1 MLERA
6 EPWWGSLGAS
16 LLLHGA
22 LVAGVMAVW
31 LGKPLTQE
39 APDFWQGDLV
49 TVDTVEVGSLV
60 NNLVTDPAVAPAQLP
75 AAAVQPPG
83 TDLAGAKQEGRESNP
98 PDVKHSETLKQ
109 LETEKHSETL
119 KQLVQ
124 QSSVTRAAANLSRAK
139 PREAPPKTKDK
150 EKEPSDPNAALLA
163 KVMGYQPNP
172 GGNDTP
178 RSPDTVQPTGESV
191 SAAPGGSH
199 QQATVR
205 NLPKAFTRALANAA
219 AGDAM
224 RYSRLP
230 KGKLEE
236 ARATI
241 EVGNGGEVTGHS
253 LDREAS
259 SRMKELVRRTIASLG
274 AGQFALRETQVSA
287 GILRL
292 QVEVWLSGDSDGN
305 ERVTEIGFEA
315 PRPERDGKAYFLLGS
330 GWRFEAR
337 VRELR

>member
-22 LVAGVMAVW
+22 LVAGVMALW
-31 LGKPLTQE
+31 LGKPLAQE
-39 APDFWQGDLV
+39 APDFWQGNLV
-49 TVDTVEVGSLV
+49 MVDTEGVGALV
-60 NNLVTDPAVAPAQLP
+60 GNLAADPAAAPAQLP
-75 AAAVQPPG
+75 AAPVQPPA
-83 TDLAGAKQEGRESNP
+83 TDLAGAAEEAAEHNP
-98 PDVKHSETLKQ
+98 PSVKHGETLKQ
-109 LETEKHSETL
+109 SATVKHSATL
-119 KQLVQ
+119 QHQVKQSIVAR
-124 QSSVTRAAANLSRAK
+124 TEAK
-139 PREAPPKTKDK
+139 SPPKPKDE
-150 EKEPSDPNAALLA
+150 EKEARDPNAALLA
-163 KVMGYQPNP
+163 KVMGYQPNARGSDAP
-172 GGNDTP
+172 SSADTE
-178 RSPDTVQPTGESV
+178 QPTGES
-191 SAAPGGSH
+191 SSEAPGGSH

-219 AGDAM
+219 AGDAA

-230 KGKLEE
+230 SGKLEE

-241 EVGNGGEVTGHS
+241 EVGSGGEVTGHS
-253 LDREAS
+253 LNREAS
-259 SRMKELVRRTIASLG
+259 SRMKDLVRRTIASLG

-287 GILRL
+287 GTLHL

-315 PRPERDGKAYFLLGS
+315 PRPQRDGKAYFLLGS
-330 GWRFEAR
+330 GWRFEAQ